1 MQVSRLKET
10 GSSRLVVGK
19 VSIPTSTLP
28 KALEMLLTGELS
40 PFGPRVVDAS
50 QSEAPQPFVEQLP
63 VPDSEAQED
72 AVDLVLR
79 WRLRAG
85 GSNVGRGP

>member
-1 MQVSRLKET
+1 M
-10 GSSRLVVGK
+10 VGK
-19 VSIPTSTLP
+19 VSIPTPTFP